1 MQDES
6 VRGAEG
12 DETEPIAILDCAEGA
27 ELQQQLSGTAFRV
40 HIAAAED
47 IASGI
52 RNGDLGLAILCPCAF
67 SDRRASVLAD
77 AVRAQPSWSDF
88 PFLLFGDRETLL
100 RGTALIDD
108 LRHVALVEQ
117 PLDPTLMI
125 NAIRTALRS
134 RGRQRLAEQDLKLRG
149 DAEARLKHL
158 AEGLRTK
165 VKERMGELRATHE
178 DLVRVAEERRI
189 AQARLRESEELYRY
203 TVELSQQMVWT
214 ADAQGRLEVG
224 SRFYS
229 LTGLDDGE
237 LPRDAIHP
245 QDQDRVMREWRSALD
260 NEQPIFTEY
269 RLRLADGSYRHYR
282 TRAAPRRDGNGK
294 VLRWYGTIEDVEQ
307 QKRSELARIDV
318 EERYR
323 LAARATT
330 DAIWDLNVATQT
342 IEWSDSESSFFGYTA
357 DINPTSLEWWRER
370 IHPDDAERVLT
381 SFDHALGGEATHWS
395 EYYRFLCATGD
406 WASVYDRSYIIRD
419 ESGAATRAVGAM
431 SDFTERRRAEAELK
445 RMQAELIQVSRL
457 SAMGAMASTLAH
469 ELNQPLTAI
478 ASYIRGGMRLLD
490 GEQADAA
497 DVRAAL
503 EAAEA
508 GALKAGQIVRG
519 LRELVSRRSTKM
531 RSQDLGRIIEEAN
544 VLAFVDEQAQRVSHK
559 VEIDPAARWVEA
571 DSIQIQQ
578 VLINLIRNA
587 IQAMAAS
594 PRRQILISARTA
606 ADRMIEVSV
615 ADSGEGLSGEVRAG
629 LFSAFKSGKQ
639 EGMGIGLSISRTI
652 VESHGGRIWAEDRPE
667 GGAVFRFTLPEAK
680 ALPTVERPAMA
691 AKA

>member
-1 MQDES
+1 MQNES

-294 VLRWYGTIEDVEQ
+294 ILRWYGTIEDVEQ

-519 LRELVSRRSTKM
+519 LRELVSRKSTKM

-594 PRRQILISARTA
+594 PRRQILISARPA

-652 VESHGGRIWAEDRPE
+652 VESHGGRIWAEDRSE

>member
-1 MQDES
+1 MQNES

-294 VLRWYGTIEDVEQ
+294 ILRWYGTIEDVEQ

-519 LRELVSRRSTKM
+519 LRELVSRKSTKM

-594 PRRQILISARTA
+594 PRRQILISARPA